1 MSQQNLNITQ
11 GTVSVGQPSHL
22 TQAPQI
28 EKLIPVNIQFSEVK
42 DAIVLNKQALA
53 IEYQQTAERQLL
65 KTTSEQA
72 SSTVLLTPQSIT
84 ANEIKGLLQVLGSAK
99 NIDLPRTL
107 LAYIK
112 GNNIS
117 ISQLTNLAERAQGY
131 PIGEAKIIND
141 LVSIPPSI
149 QFKLPQGQLPNGDY
163 SASLVSIKGEL
174 QLALTPKL
182 AQISVTLTGER
193 GQLEK
198 AINQDALTASSL
210 TQKTSLVSGYGQL
223 VHNLGKHSLTQQQL
237 VALAKP
243 LAATDDIMFPASQ
256 RLVSKQLLSL
266 TTQSPPTSLFETKI
280 SDPIIKHISNSTTY
294 TAQVASLSSTGQAML
309 DNRSTAPQITPLST
323 TLLFKI
329 INNINT
335 QVLSISASKALMPPL
350 PSVTTQPNLLLP
362 TSAQQVNTAAVQ
374 SPLSLSGTGSID
386 SSVTANARD
395 VKAMHR
401 GLNQALNLIADKSLL
416 NSDNDQLISKRSLL
430 TLIQQIQP
438 LAFPRALGEL
448 ATPTILRQ
456 ELLDSVSASIVSP
469 LLPKL
474 ASSSHSSTIGIL
486 FQLLLG
492 RQHQQSNSNQLNQ
505 YLNQLQQK
513 LGMRSSL
520 LNLLDKANTGDA
532 MGKLI
537 SGLTLYQQASSDTS
551 QATNWYFTLPY
562 MLDNRQEELEGHF
575 EQNKEDDSISQR
587 WRLQLKFNL
596 TLGAILVNAEVS
608 QNRLKL
614 GFTSDSDKL
623 LSLVND
629 KLTPLSQKIS
639 AIGLVAD
646 HIITH
651 RAKVPGSL
659 LPGEHYLVKIK
670 A

>member
-11 GTVSVGQPSHL
+11 GTASVAQPSHL
-22 TQAPQI
+22 TQAPQT

-42 DAIVLNKQALA
+42 DSIILNKQTLT
-53 IEYQQTAERQLL
+53 IEYQQAADRQLL
-65 KTTSEQA
+65 KITSEQPLSA
-72 SSTVLLTPQSIT
+72 VQLTVQSVT
-84 ANEIKGLLQVLGSAK
+84 ANEIKGLLQVLGTAK
-99 NIDLPRTL
+99 NIDIPRTL

-117 ISQLTNLAERAQGY
+117 VSQLTNLAERAQGY
-131 PIGEAKIIND
+131 PIGEAKIINN
-141 LVSIPPSI
+141 LVSISPSI
-149 QFKLPQGQLPNGDY
+149 QFKLPLGQIVNGDY
-163 SASLVSIKGEL
+163 SVSLVSIKGEL
-174 QLALTPKL
+174 QLALTPRL
-182 AQISVTLTGER
+182 AQIPAILTGEQN
-193 GQLEK
+193 QLEQ
-198 AINQDALTASSL
+198 AISKEGITASSS

-223 VHNLGKHSLTQQQL
+223 LHNLGKHSLTQEQL

-243 LAATDDIMFPASQ
+243 LAGTTEVTFATAPN
-256 RLVSKQLLSL
+256 LVSKPLTSL
-266 TTQSPPTSLFETKI
+266 TTQSPPLSLSETKI
-280 SDPIIKHISNSTTY
+280 SDPIIKHIINLISRSGPIESRSLPSQELLGNRP
-294 TAQVASLSSTGQAML
+294 AASQTV
-309 DNRSTAPQITPLST
+309 PLST

-329 INNINT
+329 VNNINI
-335 QVLSISASKALMPPL
+335 QALSTSVSTALMSSL
-350 PSVTTQPNLLLP
+350 A
-362 TSAQQVNTAAVQ
+362 SAQPMPLTTMNLQQIKTSIGTVQ
-374 SPLSLSGTGSID
+374 SPLNTLGMGSID
-386 SSVTANARD
+386 SNGDANE

-401 GLNQALNLIADKSLL
+401 GLNQALNLITDKNVL
-416 NSDNDQLISKRSLL
+416 NTENGQLISKRSLL

-438 LAFPRALGEL
+438 LAFPRSLAEL
-448 ATPTILRQ
+448 AAPAILQQ
-456 ELLDSVSASIVSP
+456 ELIDSVSASIVSTS
-469 LLPKL
+469 LPKL
-474 ASSSHSSTIGIL
+474 ATSSHSSTIGIL

-492 RQHQQSNSNQLNQ
+492 RQHQQSNTNQLNQ

-513 LGMRSSL
+513 LGMRSTL
-520 LNLLDKANTGDA
+520 LNLLDKANTGDT

-537 SGLTLYQQASSDTS
+537 SGLTLYQQASSDTT

-575 EQNKEDDSISQR
+575 EQSKEDDPKNQR

-596 TLGAILVNAEVS
+596 TLGAILINAEVS

-623 LSLVND
+623 LSQVSD

-639 AIGLVAD
+639 AIGLITDNIV
-646 HIITH
+646 TH